1 MATAE
6 GISMVLVDKFLL
18 PPNIDDAQRS
28 SIVSA
33 WVRKRRGISGRV
45 IAIAPGEDGWVRQ
58 LGNKDGIVYYGVV
71 ERQCS
76 PSLPRQNQRQKS
88 W

>member
-1 MATAE
+1 M
-6 GISMVLVDKFLL
+6 ILVDKFLL

-28 SIVSA
+28 SIVSS

-45 IAIAPGEDGWVRQ
+45 IVVSPGEDGWVRQ
-58 LGNKDGIVYYGVV
+58 LGNRDRAVYFGVV
-71 ERQCS
+71 ERRFS
-76 PSLPRQNQRQKS
+76 PPLSQQNPRRKS